1 MNENIN
7 KALEQIKIE
16 AFLELD
22 LKLLQM
28 EEQLELMDGLTY
40 EQLLY

>member
-1 MNENIN
+1 MDFNKTLENI
-7 KALEQIKIE
+7 KIYSL
-16 AFLELD
+16 LELD

-28 EEQLELMDGLTY
+28 EEQVELMDGLTY

>member
-1 MNENIN
+1 MNENIIN

-16 AFLELD
+16 ALLELD

-28 EEQLELMDGLTY
+28 EEQLEMLDGISY
-40 EQLLY
+40 E